1 MSHTARPIAPEA
13 LAEAVAAL
21 VIERPGLLRVA
32 VDGPRWAG
40 AHDLA
45 AALLAPIRLAGRS
58 VGLVLAESFWRDASL
73 RFEHGREDPDTFA
86 EWLDSA
92 ALRREVLDRAVGL
105 SSYLPSLRDPITN
118 RATRR
123 PPVPLPGD
131 GVVIVVGPFLL
142 GRDLPFDTSVHLAL
156 TPGARSR
163 RVPIDERW
171 TLPAFDCLRR
181 GGAPGRGRR
190 HRRPLRRPAPP
201 GALRNPGS
209 RHRTVV
215 ARPPP
220 HDQVADSHD
229 ERLPPDRPAG
239 VGCRRL
245 HRRTVFIGGPS
256 S

>member
-13 LAEAVAAL
+13 LAEAVAAR

-142 GRDLPFDTSVHLAL
+142 GRDLPFDMSVHVAL
-156 TPGARSR
+156 TSGARSGASRSTSAGRCLPSLPTTR
-163 RVPIDERW
+163 RCARPRSP
-171 TLPAFDCLRR
+171 TSSSATTTRATRR
-181 GGAPGRGRR
+181 STEPRQ
-190 HRRPLRRPAPP
+190 PAP
-201 GALRNPGS
+201 ARRCAAAAARSS
-209 RHRTVV
+209 R
-215 ARPPP
+215 
-220 HDQVADSHD
+220 
-229 ERLPPDRPAG
+229 
-239 VGCRRL
+239 
-245 HRRTVFIGGPS
+245 
-256 S
+256 